1 MGNKTLKLFTES
13 RGRTFLKG
21 EKKLC
26 RHLIYVVWLQPGSP
40 ALLSKSFLIVMT
52 SQHKTHTWFTPLFS
66 CRTFPATFGDGDHLS
81 CASDLFLYSEHWA
94 TSPPQPHSAAF
105 LTVLSHP
112 FSHVNLPLALCSWFR
127 RQCSPESSV
136 AFPISLAVRKAF
148 VEVSSRLASSSDRGR
163 TGTKFSHPRS
173 CGFFVTAT

>member
-13 RGRTFLKG
+13 RGKTFLKG

-94 TSPPQPHSAAF
+94 TSAPQCCIPHSPV
-105 LTVLSHP
+105 TSI
-112 FSHVNLPLALCSWFR
+112 FSS
-127 RQCSPESSV
+127 ESS
-136 AFPISLAVRKAF
+136 PCPLQL
-148 VEVSSRLASSSDRGR
+148 VSSTVQSCIICCLPHFVSSKEGICRG
-163 TGTKFSHPRS
+163 
-173 CGFFVTAT
+173 